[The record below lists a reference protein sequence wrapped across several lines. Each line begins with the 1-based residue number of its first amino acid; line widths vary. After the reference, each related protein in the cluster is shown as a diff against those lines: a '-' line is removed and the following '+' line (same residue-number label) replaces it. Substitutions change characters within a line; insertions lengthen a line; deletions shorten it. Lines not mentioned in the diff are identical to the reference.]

1 MSYTS
6 RDKSGIA
13 KVLQF
18 LKAHHLEYL
27 SGEDLSE
34 VLKISRVAVWKHI
47 KRIKSLGY
55 KIESKQ
61 NLGYRLTDVTDLML
75 PWEITDGLKTKH
87 LGKNVYYFDSLD
99 STQNF
104 ASSIAKKHGED
115 GTVVIAETQVS
126 GKGRQGR
133 SWISPKGGIWLSVI
147 LHPRFDVGK
156 VTLVPFAAAIALSS
170 AIKKTLGIQTELKW
184 PNDVTLSGK
193 KIAGMI
199 IDASIEST
207 SIESLILGVGIN
219 FRVDPKQIEK
229 RIKDGSNFYGVAT
242 LVDKNNAAKPAR
254 LVQVFLEELE
264 KTLALIDAGKTQSI
278 LNQWSKRSSTIGRDV
293 SVSNPEGKIT
303 GRAVK
308 LDRDGSLV
316 IRQNSQLIKVT
327 TGDVAYQK

>member
-1 MSYTS
+1 LSYTS
-6 RDKSGIA
+6 LDKSGIV

-47 KRIKSLGY
+47 KKIKSLGY

-75 PWEITDGLKTKH
+75 PWEITDGLKTKY
-87 LGKNVYYFDSLD
+87 LGKNIYYFDSLD

-104 ASSIAKKHGED
+104 ASSIAKKHDEN

-170 AIKKTLGIQTELKW
+170 AIKKILGIQTELKW

-207 SIESLILGVGIN
+207 RIESLILGVGIN
-219 FRVDPKQIEK
+219 FRVVPKQIEK

-278 LNQWSKRSSTIGRDV
+278 LSQWSKRSSTIGRDV
-293 SVSNPEGKIT
+293 SVSTPEGKIT

>member
-1 MSYTS
+1 MLYTS

-18 LKAHHLEYL
+18 LKAHHREYL

-47 KRIKSLGY
+47 KKIQGLDY

-61 NLGYRLTDVTDLML
+61 NLGYRLVDVTDLML
-75 PWEITDGLKTKH
+75 PWEITDGLKTRH

-104 ASSIAKKHGED
+104 ASSIAKKHGEN

-133 SWISPKGGIWLSVI
+133 RWISPKGGIWLSVI
-147 LHPRFDVGK
+147 LHPSFDVGK
-156 VTLVPFAAAIALSS
+156 VTLVPFAVAIALSS
-170 AIKKTLGIQTELKW
+170 AIKKTLGAKTELKW
-184 PNDVTLSGK
+184 PNDVTLNGK
-193 KIAGMI
+193 KIAGII

-207 SIESLILGVGIN
+207 RIESLILGVGIN
-219 FRVDPKQIEK
+219 FKVDPRQIEK
-229 RIKDGSNFYGVAT
+229 KIKESGNFYGVDT
-242 LVDKNNAAKPAR
+242 LVDRNNAAKPAR
-254 LVQVFLEELE
+254 LVQAFLEELE
-264 KTLALIDAGKTQSI
+264 KTLALIDAGKTQAI
-278 LNQWSKRSSTIGRDV
+278 LSQWSKRSSTIGRDV
-293 SVSNPEGKIT
+293 SVSHPKGRIT

-308 LDRDGSLV
+308 IDRDGSLV
-316 IRQNSQLIKVT
+316 IKHNSQLIKVT
-327 TGDVAYQK
+327 AGDVSY

>member
-6 RDKSGIA
+6 LDKSGIV

-47 KRIKSLGY
+47 KKIKSLGY

-75 PWEITDGLKTKH
+75 PWEITDGLKTKY
-87 LGKNVYYFDSLD
+87 LGKNIYYFDSLD

-104 ASSIAKKHGED
+104 ASSIAKKHDEN

-170 AIKKTLGIQTELKW
+170 AIKKILGIQTELKW

-207 SIESLILGVGIN
+207 RIESLILGVGIN
-219 FRVDPKQIEK
+219 FRVVPKQIEK

-278 LNQWSKRSSTIGRDV
+278 LSQWSKRSSTIGRDV
-293 SVSNPEGKIT
+293 SVSTPEGKIT